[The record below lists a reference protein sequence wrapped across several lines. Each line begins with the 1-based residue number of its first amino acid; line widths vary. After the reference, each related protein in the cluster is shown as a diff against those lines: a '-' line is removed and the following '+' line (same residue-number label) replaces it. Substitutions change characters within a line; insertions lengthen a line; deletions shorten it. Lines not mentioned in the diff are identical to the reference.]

1 MTDKSNEAQRPE
13 REGGL
18 GQAVEQAV
26 RAFME
31 TLDGEDTTDF
41 YNLVL
46 KEVEEPLLRVVVEY
60 CGGNQSRASELLG
73 LNRGTLR
80 KKLRQHNLL

>member
-1 MTDKSNEAQRPE
+1 MTNETPQSQGRQ

-18 GQAVEQAV
+18 GHSVEIAV
-26 RAFME
+26 REFME

-46 KEVEEPLLRVVVEY
+46 SEVEEPLLRVVLSTAE
-60 CGGNQSRASELLG
+60 QSKPRF
-73 LNRGTLR
+73 RVTWP
-80 KKLRQHNLL
+80 

>member
-1 MTDKSNEAQRPE
+1 MTSESTRAEGRQRD
-13 REGGL
+13 GGL
-18 GQAVEQAV
+18 GQAVEIAV
-26 RAFME
+26 REFME

-46 KEVEEPLLRVVVEY
+46 SEVEEPLLRVVLEY

>member
-1 MTDKSNEAQRPE
+1 MTNEELKAQGRQ

-18 GQAVEQAV
+18 GQAVESAV
-26 RAFME
+26 REFME
-31 TLDGEDTTDF
+31 TLDGEGTTNF
-41 YNLVL
+41 YDLVL
-46 KEVEEPLLRVVVEY
+46 TEVEEPLLRVVLEY
-60 CGGNQSRASELLG
+60 CGGNQSRAAELLG

>member
-1 MTDKSNEAQRPE
+1 MTDKTLKTQGHK

-18 GQAVEQAV
+18 GQAVEIAV
-26 RAFME
+26 REFME
-31 TLDGEDTTDF
+31 TLDGEGTTDF

-46 KEVEEPLLRVVVEY
+46 TEVEEPLLRVVLEY
-60 CGGNQSRASELLG
+60 CGGNQSRASDLLG

>member
-1 MTDKSNEAQRPE
+1 MTNEELKVQGRQ

-18 GQAVEQAV
+18 GQAVESAV
-26 RAFME
+26 REFME
-31 TLDGEDTTDF
+31 TLDGEGTTNF
-41 YNLVL
+41 YDLVL
-46 KEVEEPLLRVVVEY
+46 TEVEEPLLRVVLEY
-60 CGGNQSRASELLG
+60 CGGNQSRAAELLG

>member
-1 MTDKSNEAQRPE
+1 MTSESTKADGRQRD
-13 REGGL
+13 GGL
-18 GQAVEQAV
+18 GQAVEVAV
-26 RAFME
+26 REFME

-46 KEVEEPLLRVVVEY
+46 SEVEEPLLRVVLEY

>member
-1 MTDKSNEAQRPE
+1 MTDETLKTQGHQ

-18 GQAVEQAV
+18 GQAVEIAV
-26 RAFME
+26 REFME
-31 TLDGEDTTDF
+31 TLDGEGTTDF

-46 KEVEEPLLRVVVEY
+46 TEVEEPLLRVVLEY
-60 CGGNQSRASELLG
+60 CGGNQSRASDFLG

>member
-1 MTDKSNEAQRPE
+1 MTSESTKAESRQRD
-13 REGGL
+13 GGL
-18 GQAVEQAV
+18 GQAVEIAV
-26 RAFME
+26 REFME

-46 KEVEEPLLRVVVEY
+46 SEVEEPLLRVVLEY

>member
-1 MTDKSNEAQRPE
+1 MTDETLKAQGHQ

-18 GQAVEQAV
+18 GQAVEIAV
-26 RAFME
+26 REFME
-31 TLDGEDTTDF
+31 TLDGEGTTDF
-41 YNLVL
+41 YTLVL
-46 KEVEEPLLRVVVEY
+46 TEVEEPLLRVVLEY
-60 CGGNQSRASELLG
+60 CGGNQSRASDLLG

>member
-1 MTDKSNEAQRPE
+1 MTHSDAAKQNDRQ
-13 REGGL
+13 EGGL
-18 GQAVEQAV
+18 KRAVEDAV
-26 RAFME
+26 R
-31 TLDGEDTTDF
+31 DGEDTSDF

-46 KEVEEPLLRVVVEY
+46 SEVEEPLLRVVLEY
-60 CGGNQSRASELLG
+60 CSNNQSRASELLG

>member
-1 MTDKSNEAQRPE
+1 MTHSNAAKQKDRQ
-13 REGGL
+13 EGGL
-18 GQAVEQAV
+18 KRAVEGAV
-26 RAFME
+26 REFME
-31 TLDGEDTTDF
+31 TLDGEGTTDF

-46 KEVEEPLLRVVVEY
+46 TEVEEPLLRVVLEY
-60 CGGNQSRASELLG
+60 CGGNQSRASDLLG

>member
-1 MTDKSNEAQRPE
+1 MTSESTKAEGRQRD
-13 REGGL
+13 GGL
-18 GQAVEQAV
+18 GQAVEIAV
-26 RAFME
+26 REFME

-46 KEVEEPLLRVVVEY
+46 SEVEEPLLRVVLEY
-60 CGGNQSRASELLG
+60 CGGNQSRTSELLG

>member
-1 MTDKSNEAQRPE
+1 MTSESAKAEGRQRD
-13 REGGL
+13 GGL
-18 GQAVEQAV
+18 GQAVEIAV
-26 RAFME
+26 REFME

-46 KEVEEPLLRVVVEY
+46 SEVEEPLLRVVLEY
-60 CGGNQSRASELLG
+60 CRGNQSRASELLG

>member
-1 MTDKSNEAQRPE
+1 MTEKKSTEQGHQ

-18 GQAVEQAV
+18 GQAVESAV
-26 RAFME
+26 REFME

-46 KEVEEPLLRVVVEY
+46 SEVEEPLLRVVLEY
-60 CGGNQSRASELLG
+60 CGNNQSRASELLG

>member
-1 MTDKSNEAQRPE
+1 MTSKSTKAQGRQ
-13 REGGL
+13 RDGGL
-18 GQAVEQAV
+18 GQAVEIAV
-26 RAFME
+26 REFME
-31 TLDGEDTTDF
+31 TLDGEGTTDF
-41 YNLVL
+41 YNLFL
-46 KEVEEPLLRVVVEY
+46 SEVEEPLLRVVLEY